1 MAVVPYYDQTKVK
14 ADLRITDTG
23 NDTQLD
29 HWGEEAENE
38 IDDLIYDLVSKAR
51 LLTILPQLPFASGD
65 VPESVQGGADHYVMM
80 RYYEFTRNPDMQKMQ
95 DKAWQEKIKNYVT
108 RLTPDKIIYGRI
120 VR

>member
-38 IDDLIYDLVSKAR
+38 IDDFIYDLVSKAR
-51 LLTILPQLPFASGD
+51 LLTVLPQLPFAAAS
-65 VPESVQGGADHYVMM
+65 VPESVQGAADHYVMM
-80 RYYEFTRNPDMQKMQ
+80 RYYEFTRNPDMTNIQ
-95 DKAWQEKIKNYVT
+95 DKAWKEKIQNYVI

-120 VR
+120 IR

>member
-38 IDDLIYDLVSKAR
+38 IDDLVYILAAKAR
-51 LLTILPQLPFASGD
+51 LLTKLPILPFASGS
-65 VPESVQGGADHYVMM
+65 VPESIQGAADHYVMM
-80 RYYEFTRNPDMQKMQ
+80 RYYQFTRTPDMASMQ
-95 DKAWQEKIKNYVT
+95 DKAWKEKVQNYVD
-108 RLTPDKIIYGRI
+108 RLKTDSIIYGRI
-120 VR
+120 AR